1 MSDHHLPDDPLAD
14 GDDEEWGPSKT
25 AEKREAHAAQK
36 LGESLIEL
44 DSDALDQLPVSERMR
59 DAISTA
65 RRIRARGA
73 RKRHMQYIGRLMRE
87 EDVEG
92 IQAGLRRMDPN
103 SPENQRL
110 FQLAE
115 RWREA
120 LIEDPDAV
128 TRFVAQFPQVDVQH
142 LRQLQRAARSE
153 AAREETGR
161 ASRALFQEVRAMLE
175 TAEPQQDNQSGREE

>member
-1 MSDHHLPDDPLAD
+1 MSDHHLPDDTPPD

-25 AEKREAHAAQK
+25 VEKREAHAAQK

-44 DSDALDQLPVSERMR
+44 DADTLDQLPVSERMR
-59 DAISTA
+59 DALNLA
-65 RRIRARGA
+65 QRMRARGA

-110 FQLAE
+110 FHLAE
-115 RWREA
+115 RWRAA
-120 LIEDPDAV
+120 LSQDSDAV
-128 TRFVAQFPQVDVQH
+128 TQFVAEFPQVDVQH

-175 TAEPQQDNQSGREE
+175 TAEPSKDNQSGQDA